1 MPEKRSNSPKDEPL
15 SELELSDEHL
25 DVSAGATEELF
36 GAYNFLLEVAGV
48 TDQNREVGDRLL
60 LLSPSEPS
68 K

>member
-1 MPEKRSNSPKDEPL
+1 
-15 SELELSDEHL
+15 LELSDEHL